1 MFECIP
7 RYQDGGPSPFES
19 RPFPS
24 RLATKWSKVPVLA
37 APPPQPLPTD
47 TRLPMTFRPVLP
59 RYGILR
65 WGSRSLQGE
74 QLPGAS
80 SFGKALRFLIGDWG
94 SKCDHECARV
104 AEACSTEALKM
115 PNPAPKANAVCER
128 FLESVRRECPDHLPV
143 VEDRQLHRVI
153 KEYG

>member
-1 MFECIP
+1 MHPTLP
-7 RYQDGGPSPFES
+7 RRRTKSIRVSALSFQTRDQVVQGSSPG
-19 RPFPS
+19 R
-24 RLATKWSKVPVLA
+24 A
-37 APPPQPLPTD
+37 PPQPLPTD

-80 SFGKALRFLIGDWG
+80 SFGKALRFLIRDWG
-94 SKCDHECARV
+94 SKCDHECAQV